1 MSYGVHFL
9 LSLLLTLLVEIPVL
23 FVVARYLLRIKVKA
37 KEILYW
43 GGFVNLFSLPYLWF
57 VFPLFISS
65 HNYIYVGECLVVLIE
80 LVIFAKVLKI
90 NFSRSF
96 VLSLMANFTSYLAG
110 ILLKQIL

>member
-1 MSYGVHFL
+1 MSYGVYFL
-9 LSLLLTLLVEIPVL
+9 FSLLLTLLVEIPVL

-43 GGFVNLFSLPYLWF
+43 GCFVNFFSLPYLWF

-65 HNYIYVGECLVVLIE
+65 PNYIYIGECLVVVIE
-80 LVIFAKVLKI
+80 FVIFAKVLKI

-96 VLSLMANFTSYLAG
+96 VLALIANFTSYFAD